1 MTDFLSHRERFAVV
15 GSTNDVVRSWLAAG
29 TPEVCLA
36 VAEEQSSG
44 RGRDGRSWQAPRS
57 AALLASLGF
66 RPTWLSPDRTW
77 RLAASVSMA
86 MAAAGEVVA
95 ELPDGAIRL
104 KWPNDLVVETGSGL
118 RKLAGV
124 LGESE
129 GLGTD
134 DPRVV
139 IGIGVNGDWSA
150 EAFPSDLAGSMT
162 SLRALATDAAD
173 APIDHAALLEL
184 FLERLEGEVGAL
196 RRGAFDAAAWRA
208 RQVTTGRDVELIDA
222 DGSVTTARA
231 VDVDASTGAL
241 IVEDRDRPTGTRAVV
256 VGEIGHVRIAADARA
271 AV

>member
-1 MTDFLSHRERFAVV
+1 MTDFLSRQERFAVV
-15 GSTNDVVRSWLAAG
+15 GSTNDVVRAWLAAG
-29 TPEVCLA
+29 TPEVCVA
-36 VAEEQSSG
+36 VAAEQSSG
-44 RGRDGRSWQAPRS
+44 RGRDGRSWQAPPS

-86 MAAAGEVVA
+86 MAVAGEVVA
-95 ELPDGAIRL
+95 DLPDGAIRL
-104 KWPNDLVVETGSGL
+104 KWPNDLVVDSGSGL

-139 IGIGVNGDWSA
+139 IGIGVNGDWPA
-150 EAFPSDLAGSMT
+150 EAFPPDLARSMT
-162 SLRALATDAAD
+162 SLRALAAG

-184 FLERLEGEVGAL
+184 FLERLEGDIRAL
-196 RRGAFDAAAWRA
+196 RRGDFDAAAWRD
-208 RQVTTGRDVELIDA
+208 RQVTTGRDVELIDP
-222 DGSVTTARA
+222 DGSATTARA

-241 IVEDRDRPTGTRAVV
+241 VLEDRDAPAGARAVV
-256 VGEIGHVRIAADARA
+256 VGEIGHVRIAAVAPA

>member
-1 MTDFLSHRERFAVV
+1 
-15 GSTNDVVRSWLAAG
+15 
-29 TPEVCLA
+29 
-36 VAEEQSSG
+36 
-44 RGRDGRSWQAPRS
+44 
-57 AALLASLGF
+57 
-66 RPTWLSPDRTW
+66 
-77 RLAASVSMA
+77 MA

-95 ELPDGAIRL
+95 DLPDGTIRL
-104 KWPNDLVVETGSGL
+104 KWPNDLVVETGSDI

-150 EAFPSDLAGSMT
+150 QAFPPDLAGSMT
-162 SLRALATDAAD
+162 SLRALATD

-184 FLERLEGEVGAL
+184 FLERLESEVRAL
-196 RRGAFDAAAWRA
+196 RRGDFDAAAWRG
-208 RQVTTGRDVELIDA
+208 RQVTTGRDVELIDP

-231 VDVDASTGAL
+231 IDVDASTGAL
-241 IVEDRDRPTGTRAVV
+241 VVEDRAGTRAVV